1 MFKYILQRL
10 TLIPITLCCIL
21 IVNMFII
28 SIAPGEP
35 SEVNTTVTDGEIEMD
50 ESNVSL
56 YSDATILFRRHYG
69 LNMPLFINL
78 EPFTSNEQLLS
89 ELTDFNVQKAQYVGQ
104 TNTRQDFKASHQSL
118 IDKSSFIVGQLTSIA
133 QNENIDSAVREIA
146 HYYAIQG
153 ALKLTI
159 NKATLTAVEREHNRE
174 VGMFNSVLLSAEDKP
189 ISDYR
194 SFWENW
200 RNRHKDTFHFNTA
213 TKLSMMLTQTRF
225 VSYFTRVL
233 TLDFGTLRKDPYTTV
248 LSAVTKRLPISLTLA
263 IIPAV
268 ISSVLCLILGCIM
281 AATHNTWI
289 DKTLNLVILVLYAL
303 PIFVVGPFV
312 IEYLALKKS
321 LGFMGI
327 SFPIS
332 GFTSAA
338 DLYQNMTTWQRLN
351 DIIYHA
357 WLPFFC
363 ICYGSFAAQARIART
378 AVLDV
383 IKQDYVISARSRG
396 IGMKKL
402 YMSYILKNAS
412 ITIVT
417 SLAGSLGLIFGG
429 SLIIETLFDIP
440 GFGKFFYEAI
450 IERDYNVIMF
460 STLVG
465 AALTLIGYLV
475 SDVLYMILDPRI
487 ELKE

>member
-69 LNMPLFINL
+69 LNMPLFVNL
-78 EPFTSNEQLLS
+78 EPFTTNEQLLRK
-89 ELTDFNVQKAQYVGQ
+89 LTDLNIQKKQYVSQ
-104 TNTRQDFKASHQSL
+104 TNTGQDFKASHQSL
-118 IDKSSFIVGQLTSIA
+118 IDKSSFLVAQLSSIA
-133 QNENIDSAVREIA
+133 QNDDIEPAVREIA

-159 NKATLTAVEREHNRE
+159 NKATLTAIEREHNNN
-174 VGMFNSVLLSAEDKP
+174 VGIFNSILLDAEEIP
-189 ISDYR
+189 VTDYR
-194 SFWENW
+194 SFWEDW
-200 RNRHKDTFHFNTA
+200 RNHNKDTFDFSTT
-213 TKLSMMLTQTRF
+213 TKLSIMLTQTRF
-225 VSYFTRVL
+225 VSYFKRVL

-248 LSAVTKRLPISLTLA
+248 LSAVAKRLPISLTLA

-312 IEYLALKKS
+312 IEYLALKKIAWFYGYIVS
-321 LGFMGI
+321 DIGI
-327 SFPIS
+327 YQRCGSIS
-332 GFTSAA
+332 KH
-338 DLYQNMTTWQRLN
+338 DNMATTKR
-351 DIIYHA
+351 Y
-357 WLPFFC
+357 
-363 ICYGSFAAQARIART
+363 Y
-378 AVLDV
+378 
-383 IKQDYVISARSRG
+383 ISCV
-396 IGMKKL
+396 
-402 YMSYILKNAS
+402 AS
-412 ITIVT
+412 IF
-417 SLAGSLGLIFGG
+417 L
-429 SLIIETLFDIP
+429 
-440 GFGKFFYEAI
+440 
-450 IERDYNVIMF
+450 
-460 STLVG
+460 
-465 AALTLIGYLV
+465 YL
-475 SDVLYMILDPRI
+475 LW
-487 ELKE
+487 